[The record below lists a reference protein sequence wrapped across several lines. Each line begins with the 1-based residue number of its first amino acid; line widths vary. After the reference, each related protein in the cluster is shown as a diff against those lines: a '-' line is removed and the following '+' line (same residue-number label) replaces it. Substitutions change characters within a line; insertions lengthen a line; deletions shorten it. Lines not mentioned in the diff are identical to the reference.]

1 MAGHWLLKT
10 EPEEWSW
17 EHQQANDGVSHWDGI
32 RNAQAQKHLRS
43 MELGDLCFFYHSGAK
58 AKEIVGIARVCKTFY
73 PDPSDASSKHGM
85 VDIKAVSKLCEPLTL
100 SRLKQEDGLLNF
112 IMFCQPRLSVVPIS
126 NAEWNLICELAGHLE
141 PPLLLDGNRKFR
153 VIVNDQTLELGD
165 GEGRVTDTLRMCTTE
180 PKHSSADHNADV
192 RARVSDQISQGCDK
206 TRDSPLLE
214 LGRISSQPSPMV
226 RRQPKKR
233 KTQMAATTVKV
244 DGPVTPSEA
253 LQPPCVVAGSIL
265 VECNYLC
272 KTELDELSVAVEA
285 AEEDYTCGPFD
296 STIKVKS
303 APDLKRVYSRRSRK
317 QGEVEALSV
326 NAEVNDSKGTACAD

>member
-1 MAGHWLLKT
+1 MAGQWLLKT

-17 EHQQANDGVSHWDGI
+17 EHQQANDGVSHWDGV

-112 IMFCQPRLSVVPIS
+112 IMFRQPRLSVVPVS
-126 NAEWNLICELAGHLE
+126 NSEWNLICELAGQLE
-141 PPLLLDGNRKFR
+141 PPLLLDGNGKFR
-153 VIVNDQTLELGD
+153 VIVNDQALERGD
-165 GEGRVTDTLRMCTTE
+165 GEARATDTLRMCTTE
-180 PKHSSADHNADV
+180 PKHFSAHHNADV
-192 RARVSDQISQGCDK
+192 RARLSDQD
-206 TRDSPLLE
+206 PVLLDMS
-214 LGRISSQPSPMV
+214 RISSRSSPMV
-226 RRQPKKR
+226 RRQPRKR
-233 KTQMAATTVKV
+233 KTQRAATTMKV
-244 DGPVTPSEA
+244 DGPVTASEA
-253 LQPPCVVAGSIL
+253 LQPSSIVAGSNL

-296 STIKVKS
+296 SSIKVKS

-317 QGEVEALSV
+317 QGEVEPFSV
-326 NAEVNDSKGTACAD
+326 NAEVGTACADRGRVYKSSSR